1 MKKRN
6 KKVIGILGGMGPDAT
21 ITLFQRIVA
30 KTPAERDQEHFPVLV
45 DSNPAIPDRTEAL
58 IRGGSSPVPFLRAA
72 LRRLEEAGAEVIG
85 IPCNTA
91 HAFFS
96 DIEVNRGNLLINMV
110 ELALEKAREIEQKK
124 GGRVLLLA
132 TRGAIE
138 AGIYPGL
145 EKPSAAQQKIL
156 DEIIMAVK
164 AGKEWRKEQ
173 QKLLG
178 FIREQ
183 EENFSG
189 VILGCTELSFLYKPP
204 YLEGIK
210 GWRNQLIDP
219 LDLLAEQLIKEAD
232 PIH

>member
-1 MKKRN
+1 MKKN

-30 KTPAERDQEHFPVLV
+30 KTPAESDQDHFPVLI
-45 DSNPAIPDRTEAL
+45 DSNPAIPDRTAAL
-58 IRGGSSPVPFLRAA
+58 IEGGSSPVPFLRAA
-72 LRRLEEAGAEVIG
+72 VRRLEEAGAEVIG

-96 DIEVNRGNLLINMV
+96 DIEVSRGILLINMV
-110 ELALEKAREIEQKK
+110 ELAGKKAREIEEKK
-124 GGRVLLLA
+124 GGPVLLLA
-132 TRGAIE
+132 TRGTIE

-145 EKPSAAQQKIL
+145 ENPSAAGQKVL
-156 DEIIMAVK
+156 DQIISAVK
-164 AGKEWRKEQ
+164 AGQDWGQEQ
-173 QKLLG
+173 EKLLS

-204 YLEGIK
+204 YLETIK
-210 GWRNQLIDP
+210 DLRNQIIDP
-219 LDLLAEQLIKEAD
+219 LDLLSEQLIKEAD
-232 PIH
+232 PID